1 MSASIYAVEGAVFAC
16 LEASFLFLRTNISKS
31 PLEESTL
38 VPAAVLGIANLIL
51 LSIAAS
57 PLDTQ
62 RLNFQASFAFWLLFL
77 YGTVECSISQQLAS
91 SLSLNP
97 FSAAVSL
104 AMLTVHMLIAAAP
117 ARESPWAGAAW
128 ADISLALIPAF
139 HACASHGTPQTLGLA
154 AFILLTVFLSLALVA
169 LRLAYPYFPPAAGLG
184 GYDVKQILEILKV
197 CAQAVSAILALALA
211 YLTGHTTWAL
221 PVVCLPLLAIL
232 SLQVW
237 FQATHPENTDPSAP
251 PASAIHD
258 AQPSQPQP
266 QVRPRQA
273 PAQDMFP
280 PRPAP
285 YNPAAFPGV
294 PGVTGMSK
302 FTQDALLFKNTRT
315 LINPGKKN
323 S

>member
-16 LEASFLFLRTNISKS
+16 LEASFLFLRASIS
-31 PLEESTL
+31 PAPFEESVL

-62 RLNFQASFAFWLLFL
+62 RLNFQVTFAFWLLFL
-77 YGTVECSISQQLAS
+77 YGIVECSISQQLAN

-117 ARESPWAGAAW
+117 ARESPWTGTAW
-128 ADISLALIPAF
+128 ADISLVLIPGF
-139 HACASHGTPQTLGLA
+139 HACASHGTPQTMGLA
-154 AFILLTVFLSLALVA
+154 VFVLLTVFLSLAVVI
-169 LRLAYPYFPPAAGLG
+169 LRMAYPYFPAAAGLG

-197 CAQAVSAILALALA
+197 CAQAVSVILALALA

-237 FQATHPENTDPSAP
+237 LQATHTENTDPSAP
-251 PASAIHD
+251 PASAVHD
-258 AQPSQPQP
+258 TQPSQAQP

-294 PGVTGMSK
+294 TGMSK